1 MNQILP
7 KKLSLLLAG
16 LLLPMTLLGF
26 NASGLPSVDDQFG
39 DAVGV
44 ENSGSDVQVAI
55 LVSAKRLR
63 RIKKWEK
70 ALRERFP
77 DLAIVRVADV
87 PRNAPTEYEVV
98 AEAFRKRLPPD
109 LSVGIDLA
117 GAWASELQIDPAV
130 PNVLVFAGDGEL
142 EAVHSG
148 MFSSALFAQAA
159 ADIDL
164 LIKAEA
170 RSQEAG

>member
-1 MNQILP
+1 MP
-7 KKLSLLLAG
+7 VKLSLLLAG
-16 LLLPMTLLGF
+16 LLLPLTLLGI
-26 NASGLPSVDDQFG
+26 NASKLPSVEDQFG
-39 DAVGV
+39 EAVAVG
-44 ENSGSDVQVAI
+44 NSGSDVQVAI

-70 ALRERFP
+70 ALRDRFP

-87 PRNAPTEYEVV
+87 PRNSPTEYEVV

-109 LSVGIDLA
+109 LPVGIDLA

-148 MFSSALFAQAA
+148 MFSSELFAQAA

-164 LIKAEA
+164 LIKAGE
-170 RSQEAG
+170 RSQETG